1 MVQVSIGLLVDAVIR
16 VQNVLAH
23 TWKAFAFGI
32 PVLQMIYSANS
43 ITRKH
48 KPWKLVIQ
56 LPAIT

>member
-1 MVQVSIGLLVDAVIR
+1 MVEANIGPLVDAVIR

-23 TWKAFAFGI
+23 IKKAFAYGI

-48 KPWKLVIQ
+48 KPWELVIQ